1 MEVVGGDRLWSP
13 WRKEK
18 VVVVMVERREGKI
31 GRDGVLPCQTENRAH
46 RARYRPDV
54 DAVCAVVY
62 VDYWVKKMQ
71 WWWWDT
77 RNGRSGGARLSLCQT
92 ENRARWRSVLV
103 GCECC

>member
-54 DAVCAVVY
+54 DAVCA
-62 VDYWVKKMQ
+62 
-71 WWWWDT
+71 
-77 RNGRSGGARLSLCQT
+77 SSLCGLLGEEDTVVVVGHQEREIGRGQAFT
-92 ENRARWRSVLV
+92 LPNRKPSAMALGIGRV
-103 GCECC
+103 